1 MIIKINTKSETPIYL
16 QLRNEIVKGIGKG
29 EFEIGESLPT
39 VRQMA
44 MELGVN
50 TMTVS
55 KAYQLLKTEG
65 FIETDRRKGTVVC
78 NLWDSRRSSDGEFQ
92 EKLEDELELLSAEA
106 TIRGMDQND
115 FIELCRKAFQGM
127 EVAFSQESAVL
138 IFAADYAVWIAL
150 YISKHKKKAV
160 ETGSW
165 ETGKLNAD
173 NERAWKLSDLCHNV
187 IYFIAA
193 VFLIFY
199 FIFGDPMIYINNYRL
214 RTALVKEW

>member
-65 FIETDRRKGTVVC
+65 FIETDRRKELLSVIYGILV
-78 NLWDSRRSSDGEFQ
+78 RSSDGEFQ
-92 EKLEDELELLSAEA
+92 EKLADEL
-106 TIRGMDQND
+106 GN
-115 FIELCRKAFQGM
+115 F
-127 EVAFSQESAVL
+127 
-138 IFAADYAVWIAL
+138 
-150 YISKHKKKAV
+150 
-160 ETGSW
+160 
-165 ETGKLNAD
+165 
-173 NERAWKLSDLCHNV
+173 
-187 IYFIAA
+187 
-193 VFLIFY
+193 
-199 FIFGDPMIYINNYRL
+199 
-214 RTALVKEW
+214 

>member
-16 QLRNEIVKGIGKG
+16 QLRNEVVKGIGKG

-78 NLWDSRRSSDGEFQ
+78 NLRDSRRSSDG
-92 EKLEDELELLSAEA
+92 A
-106 TIRGMDQND
+106 
-115 FIELCRKAFQGM
+115 CR
-127 EVAFSQESAVL
+127 
-138 IFAADYAVWIAL
+138 
-150 YISKHKKKAV
+150 
-160 ETGSW
+160 
-165 ETGKLNAD
+165 
-173 NERAWKLSDLCHNV
+173 
-187 IYFIAA
+187 
-193 VFLIFY
+193 
-199 FIFGDPMIYINNYRL
+199 
-214 RTALVKEW
+214 

>member
-16 QLRNEIVKGIGKG
+16 QLRNEVVKGIGKG

-78 NLWDSRRSSDGEFQ
+78 NLRDSRRSSDGEFQ
-92 EKLEDELELLSAEA
+92 EKLADELELLSA

-127 EVAFSQESAVL
+127 EVAFS
-138 IFAADYAVWIAL
+138 
-150 YISKHKKKAV
+150 
-160 ETGSW
+160 
-165 ETGKLNAD
+165 
-173 NERAWKLSDLCHNV
+173 
-187 IYFIAA
+187 
-193 VFLIFY
+193 
-199 FIFGDPMIYINNYRL
+199 
-214 RTALVKEW
+214 

>member
-65 FIETDRRKGTVVC
+65 
-78 NLWDSRRSSDGEFQ
+78 LSRLTGER
-92 EKLEDELELLSAEA
+92 ELLS
-106 TIRGMDQND
+106 
-115 FIELCRKAFQGM
+115 
-127 EVAFSQESAVL
+127 
-138 IFAADYAVWIAL
+138 
-150 YISKHKKKAV
+150 
-160 ETGSW
+160 
-165 ETGKLNAD
+165 
-173 NERAWKLSDLCHNV
+173 V
-187 IYFIAA
+187 IYGILEEVQMENFRRSLQMNWN
-193 VFLIFY
+193 F
-199 FIFGDPMIYINNYRL
+199 
-214 RTALVKEW
+214 